1 MLNHGEV
8 RMKKT
13 KLKGFRTLISAY
25 LLSLMVPCS
34 VYALTLEDALN
45 ASLNYESEF
54 KLSQLNVKQ
63 SNAVLKQA
71 EARDGLKVNLVSQL
85 DYEKV
90 ETPSGVLFPTAGNR
104 KGRSAQLQV
113 DYPLFTSGRHQLG
126 IDIANRQLAANTA
139 ALSDQK
145 SLTILNTVKVYTD
158 VLKNNAIVNL
168 KNNVLNNLQRSL
180 YEAQR
185 RFNAGM
191 ITRADLAQVLSQ
203 VAQGQAD
210 LTQAESNLKISRA
223 QFYQV
228 TGLQPDSLESIKKI
242 PIIPDDIKQ
251 IIFMTNN
258 HPALEQIHYEKQSA
272 EKQLAL
278 IKRELWPTVMIISR
292 IGKQN
297 EANYIGSESNN
308 YMVGVQVNMP
318 LYDNGL
324 NRANI
329 NKAQVDV
336 ELAQKKLESIQS
348 NLHQQAQ
355 SNYARLLAIRQNKAA
370 LQNAIESASIA
381 LTYTKK
387 EFAVGTKTTF
397 DLLTAELKLLDVQ
410 TQVVTNA
417 QDEIF
422 LVYQLIELM
431 GNLNS
436 KLISQKNIQDY

>member
-1 MLNHGEV
+1 M
-8 RMKKT
+8 RKT
-13 KLKGFRTLISAY
+13 KLNGFRTFISAY
-25 LLSLMVPCS
+25 LLSLMMPCS
-34 VYALTLEDALN
+34 VYALTLDDALN
-45 ASLNYESEF
+45 ASLNYESQL

-63 SNAVLKQA
+63 STAALNQA
-71 EARDGLKVNLVSQL
+71 EARDGLKVNLVGQL

-90 ETPSGVLFPTAGNR
+90 DTPSGVLFPTAGNR
-104 KGRSAQLQV
+104 KGRSAQLQL
-113 DYPLFTSGRHQLG
+113 DYPIYTSGRHQLG
-126 IDIANRQLAANTA
+126 IEIADRQLAANTA
-139 ALSDQK
+139 ALSDQT

-158 VLKNNAIVNL
+158 VLKNNAIVDLKKNL
-168 KNNVLNNLQRSL
+168 LTNLQRSL

-185 RFNAGM
+185 RFSAGV

-210 LTQAESNLKISRA
+210 LTQAESNLKISSA

-228 TGLQPDSLESIKKI
+228 TGLQPDSLEKIKKI
-242 PIIPDDIKQ
+242 PTIPDDIEQ
-251 IIFMTNN
+251 IIAMTNN

-278 IKRELWPTVMIISR
+278 TRRELWPTVMLTSR
-292 IGKQN
+292 IGKQH

-336 ELAQKKLESIQS
+336 ELAQQKLESIQ
-348 NLHQQAQ
+348 NDLRQQVQ
-355 SNYARLLAIRQNKAA
+355 SSYARLLAIRQNKAA
-370 LQNAIESASIA
+370 LQNAIETASIA

-387 EFAVGTKTTF
+387 EFDVGTKTTF
-397 DLLTAELKLLDVQ
+397 DLLTAEQKLLDVQ
-410 TQVVTNA
+410 TQAVTNV

-422 LVYQLIELM
+422 LTYQLIEQM
-431 GNLNS
+431 GNLNN
-436 KLISQKNIQDY
+436 KFIAQKNIQDH

>member
-1 MLNHGEV
+1 M
-8 RMKKT
+8 RKT
-13 KLKGFRTLISAY
+13 KLNGFRTFISAY
-25 LLSLMVPCS
+25 LLSLMMPCS
-34 VYALTLEDALN
+34 VYALTLDDALN
-45 ASLNYESEF
+45 ASLNYESQL

-63 SNAVLKQA
+63 STAALNQA
-71 EARDGLKVNLVSQL
+71 EARDGLKVNLVGQL

-90 ETPSGVLFPTAGNR
+90 DTPSGVLFPTAGNR
-104 KGRSAQLQV
+104 KGRSAQLQL
-113 DYPLFTSGRHQLG
+113 DYPIYTSGRHQLG
-126 IDIANRQLAANTA
+126 IEIADRQLAANTA
-139 ALSDQK
+139 ALSDQT

-158 VLKNNAIVNL
+158 VLKNNAIVDLKKNL
-168 KNNVLNNLQRSL
+168 LTNLQRSL

-185 RFNAGM
+185 RFSAGV

-210 LTQAESNLKISRA
+210 LTQAESNLKISSA

-228 TGLQPDSLESIKKI
+228 TGLQPDSLEKIKKI
-242 PIIPDDIKQ
+242 PTIPDDIEQ
-251 IIFMTNN
+251 IIAMTNN

-278 IKRELWPTVMIISR
+278 TRRELWPTVMLTSR
-292 IGKQN
+292 IGKQH

-336 ELAQKKLESIQS
+336 ELAQQKLESIQ
-348 NLHQQAQ
+348 NDLRQQVQ
-355 SNYARLLAIRQNKAA
+355 SSYARLLAIRQNKAA

-387 EFAVGTKTTF
+387 EFDVGTKTTF
-397 DLLTAELKLLDVQ
+397 DLLTAEQKLLDVQ
-410 TQVVTNA
+410 TQAVTNV

-422 LVYQLIELM
+422 LTYQLIEQM
-431 GNLNS
+431 GNLNN
-436 KLISQKNIQDY
+436 KFIAQKNIQDH